1 MFIETIKRFPFFAD
15 NFVMAKKSLKEDKK
29 KTKAVEAQKPIS
41 KKAVIEP
48 KKKKKEKKEKK
59 RVPWRVDLKWIFGLL
74 ATILLTTGLITF
86 AVYRIATNP
95 AVDKYVKENL
105 KTENNSSGM
114 PMNLDFDESSS
125 GSDKMSSGENKSS
138 NFKMKLGGKT
148 YNAEELEKMDEKKLE
163 ELLKKEIESGNLTQK
178 DMEMLMAPR
187 DLSVTTKK
195 SKEPDSSKPNSTGES
210 DAKESEGHEEPGD
223 DFGQQIVQAMMIQ
236 AIAPLVTD
244 LLGFVKRTMLL
255 VSLMTI
261 LVGLLFMALT
271 VVFSFRW
278 GRVFSFAVVLLLSSL
293 PIFITSIALKSVGS
307 VETALKGK
315 KSFSLYDA
323 IANANFSLFSGL
335 VTFTLFLIVFSFVA
349 SLISRILKSRSQP
362 KAPKKAAPAS

>member
-1 MFIETIKRFPFFAD
+1 
-15 NFVMAKKSLKEDKK
+15 MAKKSLKEDKK
-29 KTKAVEAQKPIS
+29 KTKAEEAQKPIS
-41 KKAVIEP
+41 KKAVVES

-74 ATILLTTGLITF
+74 ATLLITAGLTTF
-86 AVYRIATNP
+86 AFYRIATNP

-125 GSDKMSSGENKSS
+125 GSDKMSSGKNKSP

-148 YNAEELEKMDEKKLE
+148 YDEEELEKMDDKKLK
-163 ELLKKEIESGNLTQK
+163 ELIEKEIEAGNLTQK
-178 DMEMLMAPR
+178 DFEMLMAPR
-187 DLSVTTKK
+187 DLSATTKK
-195 SKEPDSSKPNSTGES
+195 SKEADSSEPNSASES
-210 DAKESEGHEEPGD
+210 NRKEAEGHEEPGD
-223 DFGQQIVQAMMIQ
+223 DFGQQIIQAMMIQ

-271 VVFSFRW
+271 VVFSSRW
-278 GRVFSFAVVLLLSSL
+278 GRIFSFAVILLLSSL
-293 PIFITSIALKSVGS
+293 PIFITSMTLKSAGS

-315 KSFSLYDA
+315 DSFSLYNA
-323 IANANFSLFSGL
+323 IANANFSLFSVL

-349 SLISRILKSRSQP
+349 SLISRILKSRAQP
-362 KAPKKAAPAS
+362 KAPKQ